1 VPQKPYLTIGTLRDQ
16 LIYPD
21 SLEDMRMKKITDND
35 LMQILDIVNLQPV
48 VLREGGLNAFADWK
62 DVLSGGEKQRVGL
75 SRLFYHRPKYA
86 FLDECT
92 SALSIDIEGKIY
104 LKAKLD
110 YKITLLTIAHR
121 ATLWQYHDYILQ
133 FDGNGNWKFEELN
146 SNLDL
151 RLTLKQ
157 EKDSLE
163 KQLMTVSSSRRRLK
177 ELCELLGEDS
187 VALTM

>member
-1 VPQKPYLTIGTLRDQ
+1 MNFLHLYYIKRFRIISGLWQLKNGTINRLKQNEIFYVPQKPYLTIGTLRDQ
-16 LIYPD
+16 IIYPD
-21 SLEDMRMKKITDND
+21 TLDDMRMKKITDDD

-48 VLREGGLNAFADWK
+48 VLREGGLSAFADWK

-75 SRLFYHRPKYA
+75 SRLFYQKPKYA

-110 YKITLLTIAHR
+110 FKITLLTIAHR

-146 SNLDL
+146 SNLGIF
-151 RLTLKQ
+151 K
-157 EKDSLE
+157 
-163 KQLMTVSSSRRRLK
+163 
-177 ELCELLGEDS
+177 
-187 VALTM
+187 

>member
-16 LIYPD
+16 IIYPD
-21 SLEDMRMKKITDND
+21 TLDDMRTKKITDDD

-48 VLREGGLNAFADWK
+48 VLREGGLSAFADWK

-75 SRLFYHRPKYA
+75 SRLFYQKPKYA

-110 YKITLLTIAHR
+110 FKITLLTIAHR
-121 ATLWQYHDYILQ
+121 ATLWQ
-133 FDGNGNWKFEELN
+133 GNIIIRINHIN
-146 SNLDL
+146 HININLVLFLLIFFIFFKGDF
-151 RLTLKQ
+151 K
-157 EKDSLE
+157 
-163 KQLMTVSSSRRRLK
+163 LMTKNV
-177 ELCELLGEDS
+177 
-187 VALTM
+187 